1 MNNEEKILSMLDQ
14 IMEEQAKMREE
25 QAAMREDQKSM
36 REELT
41 RVAVI
46 QENKVIPCLDLLFE
60 GQKTIQEQI
69 KRLSVID
76 SMQEDISI
84 LKAAVRSL
92 SSELEEIKKAM

>member
-14 IMEEQAKMREE
+14 IMEEQAK
-25 QAAMREDQKSM
+25 M

-60 GQKTIQEQI
+60 GQKTIQQQI